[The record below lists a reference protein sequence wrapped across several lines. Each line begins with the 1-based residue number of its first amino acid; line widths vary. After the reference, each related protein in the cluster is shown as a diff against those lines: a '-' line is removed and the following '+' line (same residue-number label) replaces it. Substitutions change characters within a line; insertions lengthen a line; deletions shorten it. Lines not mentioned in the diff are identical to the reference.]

1 MTALRREA
9 IQLME
14 QMPEEQMPNI
24 IRYMHTLK
32 GKTFSPERR
41 FVEEDTT
48 TPEMRA
54 FSELEQMLV
63 PVSQELDYDRELEQ
77 ARDERYGHID

>member
-32 GKTFSPERR
+32 GKT
-41 FVEEDTT
+41 
-48 TPEMRA
+48 
-54 FSELEQMLV
+54 V